1 MLYTDRAMGKALYR
15 EYRPKKL
22 EDVIGQEHITT
33 TLKNAIKKGS
43 ISHAYLLTGPRGV
56 GKTSVARILA
66 HEINGL
72 EYTDESIHLD
82 IIEIDA
88 ASNRRIDEIRDLRD
102 KVHIAPTSAKYK
114 VYIIDEVHMLTREAF
129 NALLKTLEEP
139 PEHAIFI
146 LATTELHKVPET
158 IVSRTQKFTF
168 KPINNQNAVDH
179 LRQIAKNEK
188 LDIDD
193 KALELLASHGRG
205 SFRDSISMLDQL
217 AGLSNGKLGISEVQ
231 MLLGIPSAEIIK
243 KIITA
248 VESSDIKAV
257 FDSIDELKEQGIDS
271 GRASI
276 AISENIRNQMIG
288 GKLKISHD
296 TALKLL
302 KALLSLTTSS
312 NDYVG
317 LEIALI
323 ESLNVQGTIAVVQT
337 TEKESTSKPETT
349 EEKIIEKPEPPKV
362 DLTKIEPE
370 VIEEKFPD
378 IKIESEPL
386 VATDKKLVEPGK
398 FSKEVWNEL
407 LNDLKKKHNT
417 LYGVLRMAEVTQDSD
432 KLALTFKFSFHKK
445 QVDSPQ
451 NTSVLNK
458 YLETFFGKSGFETK
472 VDKSKENS
480 PKSTVSPQKIEAP
493 GLVESVSN
501 IFDGAELL
509 ES

>member
-1 MLYTDRAMGKALYR
+1 
-15 EYRPKKL
+15 
-22 EDVIGQEHITT
+22 
-33 TLKNAIKKGS
+33 
-43 ISHAYLLTGPRGV
+43 
-56 GKTSVARILA
+56 
-66 HEINGL
+66 
-72 EYTDESIHLD
+72 
-82 IIEIDA
+82 
-88 ASNRRIDEIRDLRD
+88 
-102 KVHIAPTSAKYK
+102 
-114 VYIIDEVHMLTREAF
+114 
-129 NALLKTLEEP
+129 
-139 PEHAIFI
+139 
-146 LATTELHKVPET
+146 
-158 IVSRTQKFTF
+158 
-168 KPINNQNAVDH
+168 
-179 LRQIAKNEK
+179 
-188 LDIDD
+188 
-193 KALELLASHGRG
+193 
-205 SFRDSISMLDQL
+205 
-217 AGLSNGKLGISEVQ
+217 
-231 MLLGIPSAEIIK
+231 
-243 KIITA
+243 
-248 VESSDIKAV
+248 
-257 FDSIDELKEQGIDS
+257 
-271 GRASI
+271 
-276 AISENIRNQMIG
+276 MIG

-337 TEKESTSKPETT
+337 TEKESTGIPETT

-370 VIEEKFPD
+370 VVEEKFPD

-417 LYGVLRMAEVTQDSD
+417 LYGVLRMAEVTEDSD

-480 PKSTVSPQKIEAP
+480 LKSTVSPQKIEAP